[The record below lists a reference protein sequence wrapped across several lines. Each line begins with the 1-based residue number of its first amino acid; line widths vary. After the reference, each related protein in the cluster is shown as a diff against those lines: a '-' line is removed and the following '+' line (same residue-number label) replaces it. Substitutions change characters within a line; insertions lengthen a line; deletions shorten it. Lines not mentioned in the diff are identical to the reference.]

1 MDGKIRVIVNVVG
14 KGSFSGIGRNYRI
27 AKSAAARRALKYI
40 KQYNFQVSQ
49 TLGRQ
54 DVLCVQ

>member
-40 KQYNFQVSQ
+40 KQYNLQLAQ
-49 TLGRQ
+49 G
-54 DVLCVQ
+54 LCTPDIPGVH

>member
-40 KQYNFQVSQ
+40 KQYNLQMTQ
-49 TLGRQ
+49 ALGATDMSGMQ
-54 DVLCVQ
+54 